1 MTGNQNSSINRRQFA
16 ALFGI
21 AALASLTHDEVQA
34 APPPTTANPKSESN
48 SDPGLTFPPPE
59 IYSLYGFRLAFA
71 LGKDGAKT
79 KVWLAATEQDFVQ
92 AEVRRTGK
100 RPEEIKMNKPKEVN
114 GELLL
119 GYDSCALGQHGF
131 CIGGCSDGG
140 CRVFKDGDY
149 YYCACE
155 KS

>member
-1 MTGNQNSSINRRQFA
+1 MTNNQNSSINRRHFA
-16 ALFGI
+16 ALIGT

-34 APPPTTANPKSESN
+34 APAPTTNPKSDIN
-48 SDPGLTFPPPE
+48 SDPGLAFPPPE
-59 IYSLYGFRLAFA
+59 IYSLYGFRLATA

-92 AEVRRTGK
+92 AEARRTGK
-100 RPEEIKMNKPKEVN
+100 KPEEIKTSKPKEMN
-114 GELLL
+114 GELVL

-140 CRVFKDGDY
+140 CRVYKDANY